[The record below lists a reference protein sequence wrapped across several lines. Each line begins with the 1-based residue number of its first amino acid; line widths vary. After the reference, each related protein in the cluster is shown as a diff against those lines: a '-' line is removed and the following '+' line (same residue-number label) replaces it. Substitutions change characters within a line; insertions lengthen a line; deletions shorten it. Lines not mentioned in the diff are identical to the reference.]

1 MKAALGS
8 LLALGRRV
16 RLAVWTAR
24 GRTRMRWVGIRMEL
38 SAGEGVVFVRSPY
51 LLAGSEEP
59 TGEPG
64 SLRIRIGSR
73 VRFAPGVI
81 IEAEPGRHS
90 VLEIGDG
97 TRLGANVH
105 IHLRGGAVR
114 IGRRCEL
121 RDGCVLKTTEG
132 EIELGE
138 QCFMS
143 YGCVLHATERVVMED
158 RVAIGERVTLVDSGH
173 ETDGTDLHWAVQGV
187 PTAPVVIGANT
198 LVFANVVA
206 TMGAHVG
213 ANSQV
218 AAGALVRDEH
228 PPGSL
233 LAGVP
238 ARVVRSLADG
248 DAGVDPAG
256 GEGS

>member
-1 MKAALGS
+1 M
-8 LLALGRRV
+8 
-16 RLAVWTAR
+16 
-24 GRTRMRWVGIRMEL
+24 RMRWVGIRL
-38 SAGEGVVFVRSPY
+38 RVDAGEGVVFVRSPL
-51 LLAGSEEP
+51 LLAGVEKP

-64 SLRIRIGSR
+64 SLDIRLGRR

-90 VLEIGDG
+90 TLEIGDG
-97 TRLGANVH
+97 TRIGANVH
-105 IHLRGGAVR
+105 FHLRGGSVR
-114 IGRRCEL
+114 IGPSSEI
-121 RDGCVLKTTEG
+121 RDHCVLKTTGG
-132 EIELGE
+132 EIVVGS

-143 YGCVLHATERVVMED
+143 YGCILHATEHVEMEE

-173 ETDGTDLHWAVQGV
+173 DTDGSDRHWAVQGV

-206 TMGAHVG
+206 AMGAHVG

-218 AAGALVRDEH
+218 AAGALVRGDH
-228 PPGSL
+228 PPGVL

-238 ARVVRSLADG
+238 AEVVKTLG
-248 DAGVDPAG
+248 DD
-256 GEGS
+256 E